1 MWLRKTTFLED
12 GATIKSWFQ
21 LFADAFNRV
30 WYHKLNRI
38 RWFCRRKESGG
49 SKRTVFDSE
58 EPDSNASRNEQNVTT
73 EDINFWHFL
82 ANYRSKSPLFHSTD
96 GSPCTLYDSSL
107 AFIQLFR
114 FRTKLASQT
123 IVPLF
128 LIQKSQIRT
137 LPETSK
143 MWLRKT
149 FSLDVFHQLFA
160 FFVQTKQ
167 NKSRS
172 GPVMDRRMLVSI
184 KRGTYSA
191 EP

>member
-1 MWLRKTTFLED
+1 MRLSNLDSNSLRMLS
-12 GATIKSWFQ
+12 I
-21 LFADAFNRV
+21 
-30 WYHKLNRI
+30 
-38 RWFCRRKESGG
+38 
-49 SKRTVFDSE
+49 VFD
-58 EPDSNASRNEQNVTT
+58 T
-73 EDINFWHFL
+73 INSTAFVDFVGEKR
-82 ANYRSKSPLFHSTD
+82 AAARS
-96 GSPCTLYDSSL
+96 
-107 AFIQLFR
+107 A
-114 FRTKLASQT
+114 
-123 IVPLF
+123 LF
-128 LIQKSQIRT
+128 LTQKSQIRT